1 MSYLRGIAD
10 EELFDVV
17 TTAALVSEARK
28 FDVSCE
34 ARAPMSIDD
43 TLMSGPTG
51 RKEKVSE
58 AAIRSRRPL
67 TGHDTTEIARGLLS

>member
-43 TLMSGPTG
+43 TLISGPTRER
-51 RKEKVSE
+51 RKCRMLFE
-58 AAIRSRRPL
+58 ADVYSPVMMRPKL
-67 TGHDTTEIARGLLS
+67 PVDC